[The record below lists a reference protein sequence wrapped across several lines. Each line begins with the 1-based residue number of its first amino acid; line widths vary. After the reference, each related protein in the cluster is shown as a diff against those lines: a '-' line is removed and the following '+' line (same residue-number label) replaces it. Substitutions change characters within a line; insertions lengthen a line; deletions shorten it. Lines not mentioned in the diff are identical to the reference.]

1 MRTVGTGS
9 CGEVF
14 EALWKGTRVAV
25 KKVFKST
32 HSFFE
37 DYLINSF
44 FFLLFVGML
53 HSDSLKEFKAETTIL
68 RRLRHPNVVLF
79 MGTCTMGRKEMCI
92 VTEFMARGSLHEV
105 LVDDKVD
112 LGWDLLLKMVQY

>member
-1 MRTVGTGS
+1 
-9 CGEVF
+9 
-14 EALWKGTRVAV
+14 
-25 KKVFKST
+25 
-32 HSFFE
+32 
-37 DYLINSF
+37 
-44 FFLLFVGML
+44 ML
-53 HSDSLKEFKAETTIL
+53 QESLLKEFKAETTIL

>member
-1 MRTVGTGS
+1 MGKFLRHCGRGRGLPLKKYLKVRTTAYL
-9 CGEVF
+9 F
-14 EALWKGTRVAV
+14 R
-25 KKVFKST
+25 
-32 HSFFE
+32 

-44 FFLLFVGML
+44 FLFVGML
-53 HSDSLKEFKAETTIL
+53 QESLLKEFKAETTIL